1 MRTGGIISERK
12 ETPSTPKTLLKIG
25 YSITLKYLYNMSL
38 FETFGRIFS
47 PTGELPEMQE
57 TLIECP
63 NCGTFSEHDFCC
75 DDCESEWADKKKDN
89 DGDYDSERDKELENN

>member
-1 MRTGGIISERK
+1 MYRNHLSYLSDPISNK
-12 ETPSTPKTLLKIG
+12 P
-25 YSITLKYLYNMSL
+25 
-38 FETFGRIFS
+38 FETL
-47 PTGELPEMQE
+47 T
-57 TLIECP
+57 ECP

>member
-1 MRTGGIISERK
+1 
-12 ETPSTPKTLLKIG
+12 
-25 YSITLKYLYNMSL
+25 MSL

-57 TLIECP
+57 TLTECP